1 MFNFFKKKK
10 KVEKSE
16 DPKNL
21 QLIALCLA
29 YEVAN
34 IDNQI
39 DEKEKSLLLES
50 IRQNI
55 DTSTLSESEILTLI
69 QQESQ
74 DRISFYD
81 LIYDLNHNL
90 TKEEKLTVVELL
102 WQTALADDYLDIE
115 EEKIIK
121 RASDLMGINPSL
133 VLQLKHKALNQ
144 S

>member
-1 MFNFFKKKK
+1 MPKLKKAITLAQRVKNKVFISIPLKIKLPFKKSLG
-10 KVEKSE
+10 EG
-16 DPKNL
+16 
-21 QLIALCLA
+21 LIFIVGMPRSGTTL
-29 YEVAN
+29 
-34 IDNQI
+34 I
-39 DEKEKSLLLES
+39 ES
-50 IRQNI
+50 II
-55 DTSTLSESEILTLI
+55 ASAPDTISGGEL
-69 QQESQ
+69 
-74 DRISFYD
+74 ISFYD